1 MPNVG
6 GRGKKRAWPSGNEV
20 ANSGIALAKR
30 SPYNRPVPNGV
41 PVTETHP
48 TQLLRRSL
56 ANGRLGHAYLFVGG
70 DIESLESHAV
80 ELARTLNCQSPKAT
94 GETGIPLEPCR
105 ECTACRKVDS
115 HNFPDLDIVRP
126 ESKSRVVT
134 VDQIRGL
141 IQKVSLKPTEGRY
154 KVAIIS
160 GADRMPPVTINAFLK
175 TLEEPPERTVFM
187 LLTAHPEK
195 VIDTVLSRCL
205 RLNFEG
211 ETGVQLDAEDE
222 AWMQSFVGMTAQTN
236 EGLMGRYRLL
246 GNLISHL
253 SAKRDGIEEIQ
264 QAASPLTRHD
274 DIEPALRKKWEKELE
289 ASIESEYRGQRS
301 QFLAGLQWWLRD
313 VWLAAMQQGRE
324 LLHFQAWA
332 DASEAVAKRISA
344 EQALENLQSLEA
356 TQRLLETTNVQ
367 EALALEVGL
376 LKLKL

>member
-1 MPNVG
+1 
-6 GRGKKRAWPSGNEV
+6 
-20 ANSGIALAKR
+20 
-30 SPYNRPVPNGV
+30 
-41 PVTETHP
+41 
-48 TQLLRRSL
+48 
-56 ANGRLGHAYLFVGG
+56 
-70 DIESLESHAV
+70 
-80 ELARTLNCQSPKAT
+80 
-94 GETGIPLEPCR
+94 
-105 ECTACRKVDS
+105 
-115 HNFPDLDIVRP
+115 
-126 ESKSRVVT
+126 
-134 VDQIRGL
+134 
-141 IQKVSLKPTEGRY
+141 
-154 KVAIIS
+154 
-160 GADRMPPVTINAFLK
+160 
-175 TLEEPPERTVFM
+175 
-187 LLTAHPEK
+187 
-195 VIDTVLSRCL
+195 
-205 RLNFEG
+205 
-211 ETGVQLDAEDE
+211 
-222 AWMQSFVGMTAQTN
+222 
-236 EGLMGRYRLL
+236 MGRYRLL

-344 EQALENLQSLEA
+344 EQALEA

>member
-1 MPNVG
+1 M
-6 GRGKKRAWPSGNEV
+6 
-20 ANSGIALAKR
+20 
-30 SPYNRPVPNGV
+30 
-41 PVTETHP
+41 
-48 TQLLRRSL
+48 
-56 ANGRLGHAYLFVGG
+56 
-70 DIESLESHAV
+70 
-80 ELARTLNCQSPKAT
+80 
-94 GETGIPLEPCR
+94 
-105 ECTACRKVDS
+105 
-115 HNFPDLDIVRP
+115 
-126 ESKSRVVT
+126 
-134 VDQIRGL
+134 
-141 IQKVSLKPTEGRY
+141 
-154 KVAIIS
+154 
-160 GADRMPPVTINAFLK
+160 
-175 TLEEPPERTVFM
+175 
-187 LLTAHPEK
+187 
-195 VIDTVLSRCL
+195 
-205 RLNFEG
+205 
-211 ETGVQLDAEDE
+211 QLDADDE
-222 AWMQSFVGMTAQTN
+222 AWLQAFVGMTAQTN

-246 GNLISHL
+246 GNLVSHL

-332 DASEAVAKRISA
+332 DASEVVAKRISA

>member
-6 GRGKKRAWPSGNEV
+6 GRGKKRSWPNGNEV

-30 SPYNRPVPNGV
+30 SQYNRPVPNGV
-41 PVTETHP
+41 PETETHP

-80 ELARTLNCQSPKAT
+80 ELARTLNCQTPKAT

-105 ECTACRKVDS
+105 QCTACRKVDS
-115 HNFPDLDIVRP
+115 QNFPDLDILRP
-126 ESKSRVVT
+126 EMKSRVIGVG
-134 VDQIRGL
+134 QIRGL

-154 KVAIIS
+154 KVGIIS

-175 TLEEPPERTVFM
+175 TLEEPPEQTVFM

-222 AWMQSFVGMTAQTN
+222 AWLQSFVGMTAQTN

-246 GNLISHL
+246 GKLVSHL

-274 DIEPALRKKWEKELE
+274 DIEPALRKKWESELE

-301 QFLAGLQWWLRD
+301 KFLAGLQWWLRD

-344 EQALENLQSLEA
+344 EQALDNLQSLEA